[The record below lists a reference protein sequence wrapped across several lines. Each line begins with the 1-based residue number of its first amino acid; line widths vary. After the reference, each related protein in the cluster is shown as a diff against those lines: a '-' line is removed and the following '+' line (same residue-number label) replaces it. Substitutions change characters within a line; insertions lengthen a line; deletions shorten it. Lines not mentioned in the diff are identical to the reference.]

1 MNSDIRSAPMSPL
14 VVCSLQMFSILLP
27 DKFYVFSHSLTQV
40 FMVNSLINIQSDKPQ
55 NNTCGYFKNEL
66 DSLVLLFGV

>member
-27 DKFYVFSHSLTQV
+27 NKFYVFRPFV
-40 FMVNSLINIQSDKPQ
+40 DP
-55 NNTCGYFKNEL
+55 
-66 DSLVLLFGV
+66 GVYGQQFN

>member
-1 MNSDIRSAPMSPL
+1 
-14 VVCSLQMFSILLP
+14 MFSG
-27 DKFYVFSHSLTQV
+27 HSLTQV

-66 DSLVLLFGV
+66 DSLVLLFETEIIK

>member
-1 MNSDIRSAPMSPL
+1 
-14 VVCSLQMFSILLP
+14 MFSG
-27 DKFYVFSHSLTQV
+27 HSLTQV

>member
-27 DKFYVFSHSLTQV
+27 NFMFSGHSLTQV